1 MKKIHCMDFLGEV
14 SAQTK
19 YYMRSK
25 LEELGVISGKQS
37 PYVHIN
43 IALFGV
49 NWCWGQVMAY
59 IKN

>member
-1 MKKIHCMDFLGEV
+1 MDFLGEV

-25 LEELGVISGKQS
+25 LEELGVMSGKQS

-49 NWCWGQVMAY
+49 NWCWGQVVAY